1 MVEFGHEQL
10 QHEEGTSNRRI
21 SFGTNALVEKEA
33 KITNYGDSMW
43 YDSNQIRQDF
53 TNKREAMAKI
63 SGERPSFELQLGNIW
78 SGIMQ
83 EMIFTVPSGNLI

>member
-1 MVEFGHEQL
+1 
-10 QHEEGTSNRRI
+10 
-21 SFGTNALVEKEA
+21 
-33 KITNYGDSMW
+33 
-43 YDSNQIRQDF
+43 
-53 TNKREAMAKI
+53 MAKI